1 MTSAKLRINRKLTT
15 SIVVTALAA
24 AIAYLGFSL
33 WAGWREVAIASV
45 AVGWVGF
52 AAALSLALTNY
63 ALRFVRWQVYLRAL
77 GHPLESLTSG
87 AIYLS
92 GFALTATP
100 GKAGELL
107 RGIFL
112 QERGVPFVSATAAL
126 LSERLSDL
134 TGVGLLTLP
143 GIAESS
149 RARPVIVTG
158 ILAVVLVLFAL
169 AQQSALALLAVWME
183 NHDWRMLRKARHF
196 VYLLIEASRCH
207 VPAILAVATCLS
219 LAAWS
224 CEAFAFYFVLVR
236 MGIHV
241 DLWYVMF
248 VYALAVLAGALSFLP
263 GGLGSTE
270 AVMIALLLLKGVPE
284 PKVVAATIIIRL
296 VTLWFAVALGTSITI
311 LGRGTLLPSAED
323 SLR

>member
-1 MTSAKLRINRKLTT
+1 MTSAKLQINRKLTT

-143 GIAESS
+143 GIAE
-149 RARPVIVTG
+149 IVTG
-158 ILAVVLVLFAL
+158 
-169 AQQSALALLAVWME
+169 E
-183 NHDWRMLRKARHF
+183 ARHCHGHTCGGSGPICAGSAIRPR
-196 VYLLIEASRCH
+196 VARC
-207 VPAILAVATCLS
+207 LD
-219 LAAWS
+219 
-224 CEAFAFYFVLVR
+224 
-236 MGIHV
+236 G
-241 DLWYVMF
+241 
-248 VYALAVLAGALSFLP
+248 
-263 GGLGSTE
+263 
-270 AVMIALLLLKGVPE
+270 E
-284 PKVVAATIIIRL
+284 P
-296 VTLWFAVALGTSITI
+296 
-311 LGRGTLLPSAED
+311 
-323 SLR
+323 